1 MSEVNPGHSLKY
13 QSIFELNLV
22 IAKPRSVCD
31 RLISKEW
38 VYLPFIHAYLL
49 SKSKKINEEDE
60 TYRKLIL
67 DRSLNCLTW
76 INYLQKI
83 ANLCDST
90 DSYNFG
96 FMDPVE
102 SIVRLTLGS
111 ISYPG
116 AGGLGFE
123 PTGQLLAEILY
134 SIGPIRPSLTFRND
148 QKTNNSLE
156 VVKLPVNFPSYY
168 DL

>member
-1 MSEVNPGHSLKY
+1 
-13 QSIFELNLV
+13 
-22 IAKPRSVCD
+22 
-31 RLISKEW
+31 
-38 VYLPFIHAYLL
+38 
-49 SKSKKINEEDE
+49 
-60 TYRKLIL
+60 
-67 DRSLNCLTW
+67 
-76 INYLQKI
+76 
-83 ANLCDST
+83 
-90 DSYNFG
+90 
-96 FMDPVE
+96 MDPIE

-148 QKTNNSLE
+148 QETNNSLE